1 LQNAIVSLEEGI
13 GVVSDAGWFNAQ
25 NKAVQNTLVADVVQ
39 NFEFV
44 YELAFKTIKRQIE
57 AEAPNPAEVD
67 EYGFRDKH
75 SDLDLAVIGEQPL
88 SMGVSG
94 ALAEAFSESDLPWR
108 VDVVDWATTSET
120 FRRIIERDKVVVQG
134 GLLPG

>member
-1 LQNAIVSLEEGI
+1 MQNAIVSLEEGI